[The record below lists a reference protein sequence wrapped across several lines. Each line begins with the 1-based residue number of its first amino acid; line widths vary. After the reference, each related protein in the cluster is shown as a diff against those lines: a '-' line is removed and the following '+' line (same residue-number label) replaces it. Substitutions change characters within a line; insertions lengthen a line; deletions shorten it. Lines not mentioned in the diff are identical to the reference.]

1 MVEGLITWSLR
12 HRRIALALGA
22 VFVVVGVHSAIET
35 PVDAIP
41 DLSENQVTVHV
52 EWPGRSPE
60 DVEKSV
66 TALAASGLGGL
77 PGVRVVRTMSAAGT
91 SMVDVIFE
99 DGVSRESARARVGE
113 RIALLGPQF
122 PTDASPLL
130 APDATAVGQVFWYT
144 VEGPGND
151 LGELRS
157 IQDTFVRPHL
167 QSVLGV
173 AEVASVGGAQRE
185 LHVEVDPERLLTHE
199 VSMDEVTAAVARS
212 SATLGGGVLEHGSA
226 GLTLSGRTDLESPA
240 DVENAVVADRNG
252 VPVLVRHLAHVQFG
266 SGPRWGILEKDG
278 REAVGGVVL
287 MRHGANP
294 KAVIEGVRERLR
306 DLSAG
311 LPSGVTV
318 VPFYDR
324 TELIDRAIR
333 RSTTTLL
340 LEMAVAS
347 LAILLVM
354 GHAGGAVVVCL
365 SMPLAVLFSLTL
377 MRLFGIPSNIMSL
390 AGIAISVGVL
400 VDQAIVLT
408 DNSMHHLRRKFG
420 DSPATGDLAP
430 LLETP
435 AREVGRPLFYSVL
448 IMVVSFLPVF
458 ALQGMEGR
466 MYTPLALT
474 KTFALLGALLLTVTV
489 LPALLPFVLRGRI
502 RDESENWLVRS
513 FIAIYRPVL
522 SWLLPRPAV
531 AAWAVLMI
539 LLGASAFVGSRVLTG
554 VLAAAAGIAAVYFAG
569 RATKWIGLGLTGG
582 LAYLTTFA
590 TPLGTEFMPPLREG
604 DLVDMPVT
612 VPGVSVA
619 QVSDDLK
626 ARNALLRPFPEVEV
640 VVGKAGRAETV
651 TDPAPME
658 MVETLVNL
666 RPPEQWPRRHVEEGQ
681 VREAIERVLGA
692 DQARGLLAISERDE
706 SPVIEGATSRAIV
719 RFDAEMR
726 ELCRVAGPIQ
736 AEDVGGRGGRCVAAS
751 RGALARAVAEALL
764 GEAASRTPSKGP
776 PSAEVARELKS
787 LCMAAIDD
795 SLRLRRKTQADL
807 VREMDALLQV
817 PGWANIW
824 TQPIVNRIDMMATGI
839 RTQVG
844 VKVFGPDLQTIQHV
858 AEQVASVVRT
868 VPGAADVVVDQGMA
882 RGHLEVVPD
891 RERAAGYGVAV
902 ADIARSLDT
911 ALAGQVVASMR
922 SSGEEMP
929 VRVRYA
935 RDFRQDQRALGRI
948 PVPLEAAA
956 SSSPTGV
963 PGGLTPA
970 SGARHGHRVLRARGD
985 PIAPIPHGAG
995 DSVPLS
1001 SVATLRV
1008 TEGPSMLRG
1017 ENGFPCAYVQLN
1029 VRGRDLEGFVEEAR
1043 EAIRTKLQPPEG
1055 VRIEWGGQFEHLVRV
1070 RTRLV
1075 VVVPLVVLL
1084 LGAILYWTYRNILDV
1099 LLVLG
1104 AIPGALAGGLLLQ
1117 ALWGAE
1123 FSVAIWIGYIA
1134 CAGMAVESAMIMLV
1148 YLRGAIERRGGL
1160 QTIGSI
1166 DELRGVVL
1174 DGALKRQRP
1183 KLLTESTTV
1192 LSLVPM
1198 LWATG
1203 TGAEVT
1209 SVMALPVLGGVL
1221 LADEVVDVLLPVAF
1235 FRTRVRAWVANRL
1248 GP

>member
-12 HRRIALALGA
+12 HRRIVLALGA
-22 VFVVVGVHSAIET
+22 LLVAVGVHSTLHT

-66 TALAASGLGGL
+66 TSLAASGLRGV
-77 PGVRVVRTMSAAGT
+77 PGVRVVRTMSSAGT

-99 DGVSRESARARVGE
+99 DGVSREDARARVGE
-113 RIALLGPQF
+113 RITLLAPQF
-122 PTDASPLL
+122 PRDATPLL

-144 VEGPGND
+144 VEGPEHD
-151 LGELRS
+151 IGELRS

-167 QSVLGV
+167 QSVPGV
-173 AEVASVGGAQRE
+173 AEVASAGGARRE

-199 VSMDEVTAAVARS
+199 VSVDEVVAAVARS

-226 GLTLSGRTDLESPA
+226 GLALTGRTAIESSE
-240 DVENAVVADRNG
+240 DVENAVVAERDG

-266 SGPRWGILEKDG
+266 PGPRWGILEKDG

-294 KAVIEGVRERLR
+294 REVIEGVRARLR
-306 DLSAG
+306 DLSGG
-311 LPSGVTV
+311 LPAGVSV

-333 RSTTTLL
+333 TSTTTLL
-340 LEMAVAS
+340 LEMGVAC
-347 LAILLVM
+347 LAILLIM
-354 GHAGGAVVVCL
+354 GHAGGALVVCL

-430 LLETP
+430 VLEAP

-448 IMVVSFLPVF
+448 IMVLSFLPVF

-489 LPALLPFVLRGRI
+489 LPALLPYVLRGRI

-513 FIAIYRPVL
+513 FIAVYRPVL
-522 SWLLPRPAV
+522 AWLLPRPAV
-531 AAWAVLMI
+531 AAWVVLML
-539 LLGASAFVGSRVLTG
+539 LLGASAFLGSTVLTG
-554 VLAAAAGIAAVYFAG
+554 VLAAAAGVAAACFG
-569 RATKWIGLGLTGG
+569 RRTSRGIGLGLTAA
-582 LAYLTTFA
+582 LAFLTTTA
-590 TPLGTEFMPPLREG
+590 TPLGTEFMPPLQEG

-612 VPGVSVA
+612 VPGVSTA
-619 QVSDDLK
+619 QVMDDLK
-626 ARNALLRPFPEVEV
+626 ARNALLRTFPEVEV

-666 RPPEQWPRRHVEEGQ
+666 LPREQWPRRHAEEGQ
-681 VREAIERVLGA
+681 VRWAAERALGA
-692 DQARGLLAISERDE
+692 ARAKGLFPDPLEDE
-706 SPVIEGATSRAIV
+706 AAFVEKIVSRASG
-719 RFDAEMR
+719 RFDTEMR
-726 ELCRVAGPIQ
+726 EACRQQGPPRAEGHGDRAG
-736 AEDVGGRGGRCVAAS
+736 RLAATGP
-751 RGALARAVAEALL
+751 GALARASVEALL
-764 GEAASRTPSKGP
+764 LEAEARTMLAEPPTAEAA
-776 PSAEVARELKS
+776 REIEKS
-787 LCMAAIDD
+787 CATAIGD
-795 SLRLRRKTQADL
+795 SVRLRKKTQEDL
-807 VREMDALLQV
+807 VRELDALLQV

-844 VKVFGPDLQTIQHV
+844 VKVFGPDIETIQGVSERV
-858 AEQVASVVRT
+858 AAVLRT
-868 VPGAADVVVDQGMA
+868 VPGAADIVVDQGMG
-882 RGHLEVVPD
+882 RGYLEVVPD
-891 RERAAGYGVAV
+891 RARAAGYGVAV

-911 ALAGQVVASMR
+911 AVAGQVAAVMR
-922 SSGEEMP
+922 RSGEDIP
-929 VRVRYA
+929 VRVVYA
-935 RDFRQDQRALGRI
+935 RDFRQDQRSLRRI
-948 PVPLEAAA
+948 PVPLQ
-956 SSSPTGV
+956 
-963 PGGLTPA
+963 GGPA
-970 SGARHGHRVLRARGD
+970 SGTTGATGEDGPGAAPRHA
-985 PIAPIPHGAG
+985 HGAPQVATDVPNT
-995 DSVPLS
+995 DSHIAGGYVPLS
-1001 SVATLRV
+1001 SVANLCV
-1008 TEGPSMLRG
+1008 TEGPAMIRG
-1017 ENGFPCAYVQLN
+1017 EDGFTCAYVQFN
-1029 VRGRDLEGFVEEAR
+1029 VRGRDLVGFVEEAR
-1043 EAIRTKLQPPEG
+1043 DALRDRVQLPRG
-1055 VRIEWGGQFEHLVRV
+1055 VRLEWGGQYEHHVRV
-1070 RTRLV
+1070 RNRLLL
-1075 VVVPLVVLL
+1075 VVPLVLLL
-1084 LGAILYWTYRNILDV
+1084 LGAILYWTYRNWVDV
-1099 LLVLG
+1099 ILVLG

-1117 ALWGAE
+1117 AMWGAE

-1148 YLRGAIERRGGL
+1148 YLREAVERRGGMAAI
-1160 QTIGSI
+1160 QSG
-1166 DELRGVVL
+1166 DELREAVL
-1174 DGALKRQRP
+1174 EGAVKRQRP
-1183 KLLTESTTV
+1183 KLLTEATTV

-1203 TGAEVT
+1203 AGAEVT
-1209 SVMALPVLGGVL
+1209 SLMALPVLGGIL
-1221 LADEVVDVLLPVAF
+1221 LADEVIDLLLPVAF
-1235 FRTRVRAWVANRL
+1235 LHNRVRS
-1248 GP
+1248 